1 MNRGSAHEG
10 RSGARNAASGT
21 PGSGCR
27 LLVATRNAGK
37 LHELE
42 PMLRAAG
49 FDPIDPDAAGI
60 PPDDAEEMLEVEDT
74 FSGNALAK
82 ARWFHARSGLPALAD
97 DSGLSVRA
105 LGGAPGVR
113 SKRFS
118 GRTDLRGRELDAA
131 NNAALLEQL
140 GDRSDTS
147 AAFVCAAA
155 FVDAGVELVAEGRV
169 EGRIV
174 EARGGEYGFGYDP
187 HFLSDELGVTFA
199 EADREAKERVSHR
212 GRAVRAL
219 LAKVEASGW
228 GANAEEGC

>member
-1 MNRGSAHEG
+1 M
-10 RSGARNAASGT
+10 
-21 PGSGCR
+21 
-27 LLVATRNAGK
+27 
-37 LHELE
+37 
-42 PMLRAAG
+42 
-49 FDPIDPDAAGI
+49 
-60 PPDDAEEMLEVEDT
+60 
-74 FSGNALAK
+74 
-82 ARWFHARSGLPALAD
+82 FHARSGLPALAD

-105 LGGAPGVR
+105 LGGAPGVS

-131 NNAALLEQL
+131 NNAALLAQL
-140 GDRSDTS
+140 GDRSDNS

-155 FVDAGVELVAEGRV
+155 FVDSGVELVAEGRV

-174 EARGGEYGFGYDP
+174 EASGGEHGFGYDP

-219 LAKVEASGW
+219 LAKLEASGW
-228 GANAEEGC
+228 GANAEDGR

>member
-1 MNRGSAHEG
+1 MSRDSAPEG
-10 RSGARNAASGT
+10 RSGAGTVASGT
-21 PGSGCR
+21 PGRGRR

-49 FDPIDPDAAGI
+49 FDPIGPDAAGML
-60 PPDDAEEMLEVEDT
+60 PDDAEEAIEVEET
-74 FSGNALAK
+74 FPGNALAK
-82 ARWFHARSGLPALAD
+82 ARWFHARSGLPTLAD
-97 DSGLSVRA
+97 DSGLSVPA

-131 NNAALLEQL
+131 NNATLLMQL
-140 GDRSDTS
+140 GERSDTA

-174 EARGGEYGFGYDP
+174 QARGGAHGFGYDP
-187 HFLSDELGVTFA
+187 HFLSDELGMTFA

-219 LAKVEASGW
+219 LAKLEASGW
-228 GANAEEGC
+228 GANDEGER